1 VLCWMRRLRRADFP
15 AAVDEAVSLV
25 RFYVALSL
33 ALSSP
38 SSSYFNDSRRAQIL
52 NRSLL
57 ASPVLAYNACKRRPR
72 GSFRGGRADGS
83 QIWFRFAC
91 DHRWRLSRSAD
102 TARGHGRA
110 SRGEKRQ
117 RSSGHRSESV
127 LPVCRLLS
135 PNSPAACGPDGGEG
149 GAWFAPGRSMV
160 QGPALLGALRATT
173 HLPCVWAAGRRAA
186 AVGSAKGYG
195 DLRRTPRLATLE
207 RPRE

>member
-1 VLCWMRRLRRADFP
+1 MP
-15 AAVDEAVSLV
+15 ASAGRVEASVEDSQTRPQTWFCVS
-25 RFYVALSL
+25 R
-33 ALSSP
+33 
-38 SSSYFNDSRRAQIL
+38 DQ
-52 NRSLL
+52 
-57 ASPVLAYNACKRRPR
+57 
-72 GSFRGGRADGS
+72 
-83 QIWFRFAC
+83 
-91 DHRWRLSRSAD
+91 RWRPSWFAD

-117 RSSGHRSESV
+117 RSSGHRSACAPHPPAPQPESPRRV
-127 LPVCRLLS
+127 GAPRGAPLCQDEDLRGSSGPVGGW
-135 PNSPAACGPDGGEG
+135 PPSPAACGPDGGEG

>member
-1 VLCWMRRLRRADFP
+1 MSGVPCWMRRLRRADFP

-72 GSFRGGRADGS
+72 GSFRGGRADGI
-83 QIWFRFAC
+83 QIWSRFAC

-102 TARGHGRA
+102 SARGHGRA

-117 RSSGHRSESV
+117 RSSGLRSESV
-127 LPVCRLLS
+127 LPSAGSSARIPSTC
-135 PNSPAACGPDGGEG
+135 G
-149 GAWFAPGRSMV
+149 GAKGRAALPGR
-160 QGPALLGALRATT
+160 GPPGIVGSRWR
-173 HLPCVWAAGRRAA
+173 VAAIPRRVRTGRR
-186 AVGSAKGYG
+186 
-195 DLRRTPRLATLE
+195 
-207 RPRE
+207 